1 MARQTIILHSESEF
15 VTTTNRSRFKHIT
28 SLKRNYKL
36 HQRALTLSY
45 DEETTLLI
53 NNLSKISFNMM
64 PYFQTTVINKHI
76 NDKMSPHMAANM
88 NSEKVLKLSKFEELS
103 L

>member
-1 MARQTIILHSESEF
+1 MHSEIEF
-15 VTTTNRSRFKHIT
+15 VTMTNRSRFKHIT

-45 DEETTLLI
+45 DEETTLLT
-53 NNLSKISFNMM
+53 NNLSIIFFYMK

-76 NDKMSPHMAANM
+76 YDQMSPHMAPDM
-88 NSEKVLKLSKFEELS
+88 NSEKVLKLSKWN
-103 L
+103 

>member
-28 SLKRNYKL
+28 SLERNYKL

-45 DEETTLLI
+45 NEETTLLT
-53 NNLSKISFNMM
+53 NNLSIIFFNMT
-64 PYFQTTVINKHI
+64 PYFQATKTNEHVH
-76 NDKMSPHMAANM
+76 DKMSPHIAANM
-88 NSEKVLKLSKFEELS
+88 NSEKVLKLSKLN
-103 L
+103 

>member
-28 SLKRNYKL
+28 SLERNYKL

-45 DEETTLLI
+45 NEETTPLT
-53 NNLSKISFNMM
+53 NNLMT
-64 PYFQTTVINKHI
+64 PYFQATKTNEHVH
-76 NDKMSPHMAANM
+76 DKMSPHIAANM
-88 NSEKVLKLSKFEELS
+88 NSEKVLKLSKLN
-103 L
+103 